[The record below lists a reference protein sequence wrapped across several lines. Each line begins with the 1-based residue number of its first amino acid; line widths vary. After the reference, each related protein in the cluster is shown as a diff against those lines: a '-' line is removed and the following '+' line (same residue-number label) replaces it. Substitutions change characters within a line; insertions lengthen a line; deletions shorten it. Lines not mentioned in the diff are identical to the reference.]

1 MHFERR
7 ADTWALIPRD
17 VFANLGFRAARL
29 ATLMMSAVFFAALL
43 FLPQFF
49 QKILGDNPL
58 EAGAGLLPMMVVFAV
73 TSFVAATVRA
83 AGGEGGDRD
92 GGAGFARPQARSLSR

>member
-1 MHFERR
+1 
-7 ADTWALIPRD
+7 
-17 VFANLGFRAARL
+17 
-29 ATLMMSAVFFAALL
+29 MMSAVFFAALL

-73 TSFVAATVRA
+73 TSFVAGGLYERLGAKRDRERRA
-83 AGGEGGDRD
+83 PSA
-92 GGAGFARPQARSLSR
+92 

>member
-1 MHFERR
+1 
-7 ADTWALIPRD
+7 
-17 VFANLGFRAARL
+17 
-29 ATLMMSAVFFAALL
+29 MMSAVFFAALL

-73 TSFVAATVRA
+73 TSFVAGCTSGWGR
-83 AGGEGGDRD
+83 R
-92 GGAGFARPQARSLSR
+92 